1 MKTLI
6 AYATKS
12 GASRECAKLLADKLA
27 DCFLVDLSKQVPD
40 IASYDTVI
48 LGSGVRMG
56 NIYKPMRGFIEK
68 NRDALLAKKI
78 AIYLCNSYPNTF
90 QKAIEKNIPKE
101 LTDRCLCI
109 ESLGGIPPFTS
120 SKNRDWILLEHVDR
134 LVQIIISEESKTG
147 L

>member
-12 GASRECAKLLADKLA
+12 GASRECAKLLADKLT
-27 DCFLVDLSKQVPD
+27 DCSLVDLSKQVPD

-56 NIYKPMRGFIEK
+56 NIYKSMKGFIEK
-68 NRDALLAKKI
+68 NRDALLSRKI
-78 AIYLCNSYPNTF
+78 AIYLCNSYPDTF

-101 LTDRCLCI
+101 LLDRAICM
-109 ESLGGIPPFTS
+109 ESFGGLPPFTS
-120 SKNRDWILLEHVDR
+120 PNNKDWILLEHVDR
-134 LVQIIISEESKTG
+134 LVQAVASKG
-147 L
+147 

>member
-12 GASRECAKLLADKLA
+12 GASRECAELLAAKLK
-27 DCFLVDLSKQVPD
+27 DCSLVDLSKQVPGM
-40 IASYDTVI
+40 AGYDMVI

-56 NIYKPMRGFIEK
+56 NIYKPMKSFIER
-68 NRDALLAKKI
+68 NRDALLTKKI
-78 AIYLCNSYPNTF
+78 AIYLCHSYSNTL

-120 SKNRDWILLEHVDR
+120 PKNRDWIISEHVDR
-134 LVQIIISEESKTG
+134 LVQAVASKG
-147 L
+147 